1 MGSKSQTL
9 SDKGTRVLL
18 ADDHTLFREGT
29 RAILEREGFDVIG
42 EASDGAMAV
51 RLVQELHPD
60 VAVLDIGMPVL
71 NGIEAVKEIRRSVQ
85 GTHTVLLTVHED
97 EIYMVE
103 ALKAGAHGYVL
114 KTQSDSDLVQSIRA
128 VALGAIYLAPGISG
142 RVMHTITSNSQSS
155 EELSVRERQVL
166 EMIAQG
172 KTTREIA
179 ATLSLSPKTI
189 ESHRGRIM
197 QKLDLHQ
204 MAQLVSY
211 AVRHQLIKT

>member
-1 MGSKSQTL
+1 
-9 SDKGTRVLL
+9 
-18 ADDHTLFREGT
+18 
-29 RAILEREGFDVIG
+29 
-42 EASDGAMAV
+42 MAV

-85 GTHTVLLTVHED
+85 GTHTVLLTMHED

-103 ALKAGAHGYVL
+103 ALKAGARGYVL